1 MFLQDGLVHQYGIYE
16 NHGAKNW
23 LNTPDA
29 IAALHRGM
37 IFA

>member
-1 MFLQDGLVHQYGIYE
+1 VD
-16 NHGAKNW
+16 
-23 LNTPDA
+23 TPDA